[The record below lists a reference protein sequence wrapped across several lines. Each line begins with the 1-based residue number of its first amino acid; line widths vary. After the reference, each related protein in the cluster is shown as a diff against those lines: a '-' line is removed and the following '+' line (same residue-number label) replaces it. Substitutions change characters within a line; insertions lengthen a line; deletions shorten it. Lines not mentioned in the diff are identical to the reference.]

1 MHDSQR
7 GFSLIELMIVVA
19 IIAIIATF
27 AFPSYR
33 QHVIRS
39 HRTDATSALLRVA
52 ADQEKFYIQN
62 NRYASY
68 DELGSPTTENGWY
81 TLAVAEADAATFTAT
96 ATVTSG
102 GGQEDDPHCK
112 EFSINAEGQKL
123 ATDPADGDSTD
134 QCW

>member
-1 MHDSQR
+1 MPDRER

-19 IIAIIATF
+19 IVAIIATF

-39 HRTDATSALLRVA
+39 NRTDATSALLRMA

-81 TLAVAEADAATFTAT
+81 TLAVTEADAATFTAT
-96 ATVTSG
+96 ATVASG
-102 GGQEDDPHCK
+102 SGQEDDAHCK

-123 ATDPADGDSTD
+123 ATDPEDADSTD